1 MKTFGYNDLDELNK
15 ELERLNSLKKFK
27 DIKEGTYKKIQKKK
41 KNENGYITTKIRKG
55 KQIVRF
61 RIIIRGKAHEKQ
73 WAVGRKRTLDQAMD
87 LAIAHQIE
95 MSN

>member
-1 MKTFGYNDLDELNK
+1 MK
-15 ELERLNSLKKFK
+15 LKKRQSMK
-27 DIKEGTYKKIQKKK
+27 KVKKLKEGIYKRVQRKL
-41 KNENGYITTKIRKG
+41 KNANGYITTKIRKG

-61 RIIIRGKAHEKQ
+61 RIVIRGKAHEKQ
-73 WAVGRKRTLDQAMD
+73 WAVGRKRTYDQAMD